1 MERVKI
7 YVDETRTAFVTCG
20 TCGKSRELNFS
31 GKEIPHA
38 SLVTCSCGSKFIVTF
53 EKRQYYRKQ
62 LDAIG
67 TCFVEGGP
75 PEGIAVRMKDISLG
89 GVYFTVPEGHAF
101 EPNQKLGLVFRL
113 KGETIRQSVSV
124 RNTGGE
130 NVRAETI
137 AMDEHSRKI
146 IGFYLL
152 P

>member
-1 MERVKI
+1 M
-7 YVDETRTAFVTCG
+7 DESRTAFVACSK
-20 TCGKSRELNFS
+20 CGKSRELNFS
-31 GKEIPHA
+31 GKEVPHA
-38 SLVTCSCGSKFIVTF
+38 SLVTCGCGNKFIVTF

-62 LDAIG
+62 LDAAG

-75 PEGIAVRMKDISLG
+75 PEGTPVRMKDISFG
-89 GVYFTVPEGHAF
+89 GVHFTVPGGHSF
-101 EPNQKLGLVFRL
+101 ELNQNLGLVFRL
-113 KGETIRQSVSV
+113 KGETVRLNVSV

-130 NVRAETI
+130 NVRAETT